1 MTKLLASR
9 LPAPLPA
16 YNGLMLLTSPIPPLP
31 GYRPEVHGHR
41 GCRGLRPENTLPA
54 FLHALELGVDV
65 LELDVIISRDRQVV
79 VAHEPWLSARLGTG
93 PNGEPISPQQERAYN
108 LYQMP
113 YATIRQCVV
122 GELPQA
128 SFPKQ
133 VPVTTYRP
141 LLRDVLQAVESA
153 CRLAGR
159 PSVGYAVEVKSVPTG
174 DDIFHPTPR
183 PFVELVLAELQ
194 AAGVAA
200 RTTLLSFDLRILQ
213 AARAQATHQA
223 LCLLNENLIP
233 AAILF
238 EELGFVPDTYGPD
251 FELLSTESVQ
261 ALHAAYP
268 GLRLVP
274 WTLNIPADFAL
285 ALQWGVTGITT
296 DYPDQ
301 LLALLSNVV

>member
-1 MTKLLASR
+1 MPAF
-9 LPAPLPA
+9 LP
-16 YNGLMLLTSPIPPLP
+16 TPPSQ
-31 GYRPEVHGHR
+31 GHRPEVHGHR

-65 LELDVIISRDRQVV
+65 LELDVVISGDRQVV

-93 PNGEPISPQQERAYN
+93 PSGEPISPQQERAYN

-113 YATIRQCVV
+113 YATIRRCVV
-122 GELPQA
+122 GELPLA
-128 SFPKQ
+128 AFPKQ
-133 VPVTTYRP
+133 LPVATYRP

-159 PSVGYAVEVKSVPTG
+159 PSVGYAVEVKSSPAG
-174 DDIFHPTPR
+174 DNIFHPTPL

-194 AAGVAA
+194 AAGVAE
-200 RTTLLSFDLRILQ
+200 RTTLLSFDPRILQ
-213 AARAQATHQA
+213 AARAQAPHQA
-223 LCLLNENLIP
+223 LCLLNESLTP

-251 FELLSTESVQ
+251 FELLSTETVQ
-261 ALHAAYP
+261 ALQGAYP

-274 WTLNIPADFAL
+274 WTLNSSVDFAL
-285 ALQWGVTGITT
+285 ALEWGITGITT

-301 LLALLSNVV
+301 LLALLSKEV

>member
-1 MTKLLASR
+1 M
-9 LPAPLPA
+9 PATFP
-16 YNGLMLLTSPIPPLP
+16 TPPSP

-54 FLHALELGVDV
+54 FLYALELGVDV
-65 LELDVIISRDRQVV
+65 LELDVVISSDQQVV

-93 PNGEPISPQQERAYN
+93 PNGESINPQQERAYN

-113 YATIRQCVV
+113 YATIRRCVV
-122 GELPQA
+122 GELPLA
-128 SFPKQ
+128 AFPKQ
-133 VPVTTYRP
+133 LPVATYRP

-159 PSVGYAVEVKSVPTG
+159 PSVGYAVEVKSSPAG
-174 DDIFHPTPR
+174 DNIFHPTPL

-213 AARAQATHQA
+213 AARTQAPNQA
-223 LCLLNENLIP
+223 LCLLNENLTP
-233 AAILF
+233 AAVLF

-251 FELLSTESVQ
+251 FELLSTETVQ
-261 ALHAAYP
+261 ALQAAYP

-274 WTLNIPADFAL
+274 WTLNSPANFAL
-285 ALQWGVTGITT
+285 ALEWGLTGITT
-296 DYPDQ
+296 DYPEQ
-301 LLALLSNVV
+301 LLALLSETM